1 MQNKIGEF
9 EKLRDK
15 EQTNLIQSNE
25 NDELNNVSNEP
36 ADKDYA
42 LRQAQYQFQL
52 GEFDNEL
59 MKKQYLHQKMLE
71 NLTQLSSKDTK
82 LESNMDELKSR
93 IDSLEKEKEDLMDQI
108 RTSDRKYIILFLNI
122 FI

>member
-15 EQTNLIQSNE
+15 EQTNIIQNNE
-25 NDELNNVSNEP
+25 NDELNSVSNEP

-59 MKKQYLHQKMLE
+59 MKKQHLHQKL
-71 NLTQLSSKDTK
+71 
-82 LESNMDELKSR
+82 
-93 IDSLEKEKEDLMDQI
+93 LEKLN
-108 RTSDRKYIILFLNI
+108 SIIKQRH
-122 FI
+122 

>member
-15 EQTNLIQSNE
+15 EQTNIIQNNE
-25 NDELNNVSNEP
+25 NDELNSVSNEP

-52 GEFDNEL
+52 GEL
-59 MKKQYLHQKMLE
+59 MKKQHLHQKL
-71 NLTQLSSKDTK
+71 
-82 LESNMDELKSR
+82 
-93 IDSLEKEKEDLMDQI
+93 LEKLN
-108 RTSDRKYIILFLNI
+108 SIIKQRH
-122 FI
+122 

>member
-15 EQTNLIQSNE
+15 EQTNLMQNNDNE
-25 NDELNNVSNEP
+25 DELNSNEP

-42 LRQAQYQFQL
+42 LRQAQMQFQL
-52 GEFDNEL
+52 GEFDTEL
-59 MKKQYLHQKMLE
+59 MKKQYLHQKMIE

-108 RTSDRKYIILFLNI
+108 RTSDRK
-122 FI
+122 